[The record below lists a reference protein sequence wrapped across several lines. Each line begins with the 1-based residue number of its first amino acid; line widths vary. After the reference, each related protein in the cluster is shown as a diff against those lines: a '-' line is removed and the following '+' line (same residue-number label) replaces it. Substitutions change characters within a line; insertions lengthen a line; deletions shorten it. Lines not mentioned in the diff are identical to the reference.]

1 MENPDLHP
9 MDRKPLNR
17 LTSNLIGVMTSRTSP
32 HMQTLILLPLRE
44 VGLHMREI
52 VIISVY
58 FFNTSP
64 PLFTFFYPLAHL
76 HRLHRL
82 ANFRRSWL
90 KRRVFASSMSFLW
103 CKQNFFIFSTIFS
116 QFYIRMEHGLDLVD
130 MT

>member
-44 VGLHMREI
+44 VGLHMHEI

-64 PLFTFFYPLAHL
+64 PLFTFFLSPCAPAQVAPFGQFSSFMAQKTCFRVIYVLFVVQTKFFLYFPLFF
-76 HRLHRL
+76 R
-82 ANFRRSWL
+82 NFTSGWSMGWIWL
-90 KRRVFASSMSFLW
+90 
-103 CKQNFFIFSTIFS
+103 I
-116 QFYIRMEHGLDLVD
+116 
-130 MT
+130 

>member
-1 MENPDLHP
+1 
-9 MDRKPLNR
+9 
-17 LTSNLIGVMTSRTSP
+17 
-32 HMQTLILLPLRE
+32 MQTLILLPLRE

-64 PLFTFFYPLAHL
+64 PLFTFFIPLRTCTGCTVWPIFVVHGSKDVFSRHL
-76 HRLHRL
+76 CPFCG
-82 ANFRRSWL
+82 AN
-90 KRRVFASSMSFLW
+90 KI
-103 CKQNFFIFSTIFS
+103 FFIFSTIFS